1 VWGSRA
7 RRRARKVG
15 RLPDL
20 ERARGEVE
28 LGERAIRE
36 EEGRDEE
43 KAREGSAPAQLSLRF
58 VGTCSESG

>member
-1 VWGSRA
+1 M
-7 RRRARKVG
+7 
-15 RLPDL
+15 PDL